1 MEREIVEV
9 PRHVNYATAPSISL
23 RRTIIN
29 ACRMYTVHS
38 SRYACV
44 SYENVSGSRD
54 ISPMAIVYKGERGC
68 LLDYELLE
76 DMLRLLYSFLISSL
90 MSRLA
95 EHTIFSLQ

>member
-23 RRTIIN
+23 IRRTIIN

-54 ISPMAIVYKGERGC
+54 ISPMAIVYKGKEVV
-68 LLDYELLE
+68 
-76 DMLRLLYSFLISSL
+76 FL
-90 MSRLA
+90 MSYLKICYVYSILFSSRL
-95 EHTIFSLQ
+95 

>member
-1 MEREIVEV
+1 MEREIVEA

-38 SRYACV
+38 SRYARV

-54 ISPMAIVYKGERGC
+54 ISPMAIVYKGKEVV
-68 LLDYELLE
+68 
-76 DMLRLLYSFLISSL
+76 FLIMSYLKICYVYSIL
-90 MSRLA
+90 FSSRL
-95 EHTIFSLQ
+95 